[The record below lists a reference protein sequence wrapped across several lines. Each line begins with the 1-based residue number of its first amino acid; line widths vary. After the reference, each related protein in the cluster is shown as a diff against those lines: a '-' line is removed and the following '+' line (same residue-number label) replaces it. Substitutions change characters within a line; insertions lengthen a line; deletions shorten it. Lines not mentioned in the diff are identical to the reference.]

1 MWLAKQ
7 AYYNYSFSF
16 YTDVWE
22 IYSSVKLQINFQ
34 LQTTHVPRLEI
45 VVSFISIKYK
55 LFTESFSFL
64 SLFNVFSFHLFKSRL
79 PLKQICCVLQVEL
92 EIVIN

>member
-64 SLFNVFSFHLFKSRL
+64 SLFNVSVFLSSFQVKIA
-79 PLKQICCVLQVEL
+79 LKTNMLCVTSG
-92 EIVIN
+92 IRNSH